1 MKRVEVVK
9 ASEVEVT
16 PFVLQDF
23 TANVSENI
31 ASEPVSK
38 KELKSLAKELGLA
51 YDDATITFTKRLI
64 NAYIKRDK

>member
-23 TANVSENI
+23 TGNNTEAIVSEL
-31 ASEPVSK
+31 VTK
-38 KELKSLAKELGLA
+38 KELKLLAKELGIV
-51 YDDATITFTKRLI
+51 YDDVTIAFAKKLI
-64 NAYIKRDK
+64 NAYIKKR

>member
-9 ASEVEVT
+9 PSEVEVT

-23 TANVSENI
+23 TANDSENI

-38 KELKSLAKELGLA
+38 KELKSLAKELGMA
-51 YDDATITFTKRLI
+51 YDDEHIAFTKKLI
-64 NAYIKRDK
+64 NAYIEKR